1 MKKYFLALIVLG
13 LSTPLFSQTEIKIM
27 GYNVENLF
35 DIYPDSITNDKEYA
49 PGGYRGWNYE
59 RYNTKLTNIAKVVA
73 AAGEWDL
80 PTLIGLCEIE
90 NRRVL
95 DDLTQKTGLR
105 NLNYQIVQYE
115 SLDARGI
122 DVALLYR
129 PDNFKLINSR
139 PIRIQLPNTTS
150 TTRDILYASG
160 SLSNGD
166 TLHVFMN
173 HFPSRMGGELE
184 SEERRNAV
192 AGYLR
197 AAVDSL
203 HRVANNP
210 KIVILGDFNDMP
222 DNSSMIEVL
231 GAKPLP
237 KKDSEVL
244 DKGLYNLT
252 YKFHEAGTSGSY
264 FFQGKWDMLD
274 QIIVSG
280 SLLNGKSKS
289 RVDEPSVRIF
299 SADWLL
305 EDDKYSGKR
314 PSRTYI
320 GMKYNGGYSDH
331 LPVLV
336 NIILE

>member
-1 MKKYFLALIVLG
+1 MKKFFLALLIFG
-13 LSTPLFSQTEIKIM
+13 LSTSIFSQTEIKIM

-35 DIYPDSITNDKEYA
+35 DIYPDSVKNDKEYA
-49 PGGYRGWNYE
+49 PGGYRGWNFE
-59 RYNTKLTNIAKVVA
+59 RYKTKLTNISKVIA

-80 PTLIGLCEIE
+80 PTLVGLCEIE
-90 NRRVL
+90 NRLVL
-95 DDLTQKTGLR
+95 DDLTKKTGLR
-105 NLNYQIVQYE
+105 NIGYQIVHYE
-115 SLDARGI
+115 SPDARGI

-139 PIRIQLPNTTS
+139 PIRVKLPNTTS

-160 SLSNGD
+160 SLGNGD
-166 TLHVFMN
+166 TLHLFVN
-173 HFPSRMGGELE
+173 HFPSRMGGELK
-184 SEERRNAV
+184 SEDRRNAV

-203 HRVANNP
+203 QSVANNP

-222 DNSSMIEVL
+222 DNHSMLNIL

-237 KKDSEVL
+237 KKDTEVL
-244 DKGLYNLT
+244 ENGLYNLT

-264 FFQGKWDMLD
+264 FYQGKWDMLD

-280 SLLNGKSKS
+280 SLLSGKSNS

-299 SADWLL
+299 SPDWLL
-305 EDDKYSGKR
+305 EDDKFSGKR

-320 GMKYNGGYSDH
+320 GMRYNGGYSDH